1 MAAKELEIL
10 ERQTFAPGKIVF
22 SEGDRGGRAFI
33 VERGLVELFTRVE
46 GRKVVYGTAGENCL
60 FGEMA
65 LIDDTVRI
73 ATAVALKSTVCIIIP
88 ERLFNRK
95 FEAADP
101 FMRAL
106 VKVLVTNLR
115 RSSGLITDQTQRL
128 IQFEEQE
135 SIEKSTA
142 TETDKT

>member
-46 GRKVVYGTAGENCL
+46 GRKVAYGTAGENCL

-128 IQFEEQE
+128 IQFEAQE